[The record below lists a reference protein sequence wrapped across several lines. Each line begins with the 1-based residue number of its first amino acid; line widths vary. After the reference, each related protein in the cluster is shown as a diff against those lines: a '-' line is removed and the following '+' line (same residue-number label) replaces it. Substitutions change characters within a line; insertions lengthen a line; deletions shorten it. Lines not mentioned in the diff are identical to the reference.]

1 MDAALRK
8 ADPTCNEPIE
18 FRDHR
23 QFFRITRLR
32 NCLPEHY
39 HFGAMD
45 TGPGT
50 SKQSSAMPS
59 SSSLISR
66 RELIRAAIY
75 ASVASALGPAFS
87 FAQAVHSDIT
97 AAARGEDGSEFLA
110 NPNWKPAFLNEQQD
124 ATLIALSD
132 VIIPATDTPGAK
144 EALVNRYL
152 DLLLSVQPQKFQEQF
167 VSALEFIDAEAQKQ
181 FGGDFRALTKD
192 DQISLLTAWA
202 YTRGAS
208 HWTQR
213 GETRQAPPDAG
224 QEHFD
229 RLKGLIAVAFYGSEI
244 GQRELGWDGS
254 AMNGPYRGCEHPST
268 DHT

>member
-1 MDAALRK
+1 M
-8 ADPTCNEPIE
+8 
-18 FRDHR
+18 
-23 QFFRITRLR
+23 
-32 NCLPEHY
+32 
-39 HFGAMD
+39 AMD

-50 SKQSSAMPS
+50 SKRTSATPS
-59 SSSLISR
+59 SSPLISR
-66 RELIRAAIY
+66 RELIRAAVY

-87 FAQAVHSDIT
+87 YAQAVHSDIT

-110 NPNWKPAFLNEQQD
+110 NPNWKPVFLNEQQN

-132 VIIPATDTPGAK
+132 TIIPATNTPGAK

-152 DLLLSVQPQKFQEQF
+152 DLLLSVQPAKFQEQF
-167 VSALEFIDAEAQKQ
+167 VEALAFIDSESQKQ
-181 FGGDFRALTKD
+181 FGKDFVALSLD
-192 DQISLLTAWA
+192 DQVWLLTPWA

-213 GETRQAPPDAG
+213 GETREAPPDAG
-224 QEHFD
+224 QEHFV
-229 RLKGLIAVAFYGSEI
+229 RLKGLIAIAYYGSEI

-254 AMNGPYRGCEHPST
+254 AMNGPYRGCEHPAT